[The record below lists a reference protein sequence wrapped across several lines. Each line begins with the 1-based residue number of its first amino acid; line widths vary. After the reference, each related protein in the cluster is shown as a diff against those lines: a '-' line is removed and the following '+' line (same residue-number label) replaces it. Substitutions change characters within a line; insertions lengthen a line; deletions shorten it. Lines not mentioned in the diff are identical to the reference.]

1 MKLMKYF
8 GESNIEFC
16 YNNFWFISSVQGQ
29 KKKKSFDIAQYSWA
43 KCNCHLNPEVEKGIF
58 VDFGFF
64 VFFLKMKNGLS
75 VGEQWERL
83 S

>member
-1 MKLMKYF
+1 MKYF
-8 GESNIEFC
+8 GESNDQFC
-16 YNNFWFISSVQGQ
+16 YNNLWFISSVQGQ

-43 KCNCHLNPEVEKGIF
+43 KCNCHLNPEVEKRILLILL
-58 VDFGFF
+58 GFF
-64 VFFLKMKNGLS
+64 FFFLKMKNGLS